1 VCSAAAIAA
10 GNVMAIRWRRIAL
23 VVCVGTGLFVAIV
36 AARKLRSGPDGAA
49 AAAAAAADNTWA
61 SGDEES
67 VRKMFRTELD
77 RLPEA
82 DGPGRAR
89 VFIRFGIIDTNPD
102 GQAALFAQA
111 CVVDPN
117 VCDRDRLQQA
127 AEREVRARKVP
138 PGNHLPLYFVG
149 HPRLAGPR

>member
-1 VCSAAAIAA
+1 
-10 GNVMAIRWRRIAL
+10 MAIRWRHTVLGI
-23 VVCVGTGLFVAIV
+23 CVGAGLLMAILG
-36 AARKLRSGPDGAA
+36 ARKLRSSAA
-49 AAAAAAADNTWA
+49 SQSAAAAADATWA

-82 DGPGRAR
+82 DGPGRAK

-111 CVVDPN
+111 CVADPS

-138 PGNHLPLYFVG
+138 PGDHLPLYFIG
-149 HPRLAGPR
+149 HHPRIAGPR